1 MNYYKNYT
9 KEYIYYMGAIQN
21 SITAA
26 LGAITGAAVAGK
38 HMKDI
43 KAKEEEQGLLAKEQY
58 HEAAADIKGLQEQL
72 SSKKNEWGEA
82 EGDLAILNAKRTG
95 GKGNTKAALDEKK
108 KAKMSEIDA
117 AKRAFE
123 ELSDRIEAKKA
134 MKQRAEIMMSKANK
148 WGGIK

>member
-1 MNYYKNYT
+1 
-9 KEYIYYMGAIQN
+9 MGAINQAFN
-21 SITAA
+21 QAA
-26 LGAITGAAVAGK
+26 GSVAAAATLIKGKKEQDMSQALLG
-38 HMKDI
+38 
-43 KAKEEEQGLLAKEQY
+43 KEQY
-58 HEAAADIKGLQEQL
+58 SEAEADIKNLQNALTGE
-72 SSKKNEWGEA
+72 KNKWGEA

-108 KAKMSEIDA
+108 KAKMTEIDA

>member
-1 MNYYKNYT
+1 
-9 KEYIYYMGAIQN
+9 MGAINQAFN
-21 SITAA
+21 QAAGSVAAATAVVK
-26 LGAITGAAVAGK
+26 G
-38 HMKDI
+38 
-43 KAKEEEQGLLAKEQY
+43 AKEQDMSQALLGKEQY
-58 HEAAADIKGLQEQL
+58 YEADADIKDLQEQL
-72 SSKKNEWGEA
+72 SGKKKEWGEA

-148 WGGIK
+148 WGGIR

>member
-1 MNYYKNYT
+1 
-9 KEYIYYMGAIQN
+9 MGAINQAFN
-21 SITAA
+21 QAA
-26 LGAITGAAVAGK
+26 GSVAAAATLIKGKKEQDMSQALLG
-38 HMKDI
+38 
-43 KAKEEEQGLLAKEQY
+43 KEQY
-58 HEAAADIKGLQEQL
+58 SEAEADIKNLQNALTGE
-72 SSKKNEWGEA
+72 KNKWGEA

-108 KAKMSEIDA
+108 KAKMTEIDA

-134 MKQRAEIMMSKANK
+134 MKQRAEIMMNKANK

>member
-1 MNYYKNYT
+1 
-9 KEYIYYMGAIQN
+9 MGAINQAFN
-21 SITAA
+21 QAA
-26 LGAITGAAVAGK
+26 GSVAAAATR
-38 HMKDI
+38 I
-43 KAKEEEQGLLAKEQY
+43 KGAKEQDMSQALLGKEQY
-58 HEAAADIKGLQEQL
+58 HEADADIKYLQEQL
-72 SSKKNEWGEA
+72 SGKKNEWGEA

-134 MKQRAEIMMSKANK
+134 MKNRAELMMQKANK